1 MTRLQKTWTVLFVGV
16 FLVAGGCSRK
26 QEAPAKA
33 ETQQVSLSCIGVLP
47 VASSVDQGTGISPAD
62 AKSLKEGVRVLDSL
76 LRKQFSG
83 RDDVRYVTPS
93 QLQAIESSG
102 PESSLARSRDVG
114 NFLSCNGVLEVNLWR
129 YKDRVGGQY
138 TAKDPAS
145 VSFTYRL
152 LEVNSGTVLCQGRY
166 DEVQQSVL
174 ENLYNFSSA
183 RKRGFTWITAEELLR
198 EGVEQKLGECSYL
211 KPVE

>member
-1 MTRLQKTWTVLFVGV
+1 MTRSQKNWTLLLVGV
-16 FLVAGGCSRK
+16 LVFAGGCSQK
-26 QEAPAKA
+26 QEAPVKAK
-33 ETQQVSLSCIGVLP
+33 TQQISLSCIGVMP
-47 VASSVDQGTGISPAD
+47 VVSGVDQEAGISPAD
-62 AKSLKEGVRVLDSL
+62 AKSLREGVRVLDSL
-76 LRKQFSG
+76 LQRQLSG
-83 RDDVRYVTPS
+83 RDDVRYVTRS

-102 PESSLARSRDVG
+102 VESSLARSRNVG
-114 NFLSCNGVLEVNLWR
+114 NFLSCNGVLEFKLWR

-152 LEVNSGTVLCQGRY
+152 LEANSGTVLCQGRY

-174 ENLYNFSSA
+174 ENLYNFSNA
-183 RKRGFTWITAEELLR
+183 RKRGFTWVTAEELLR
-198 EGVEQKLGECSYL
+198 EGVTQKLGECSYL